1 VNLLSDFAVE
11 QLARP
16 TSGPQNAI
24 AVVDGERS
32 VTYDELDR
40 AADQVANGLKARGLG
55 NGGRVAFVGR
65 NGLADFTPSSCP
77 TSSATVNPDSS

>member
-40 AADQVANGLKARGLG
+40 SADQVASRLEAWATAAAWR
-55 NGGRVAFVGR
+55 
-65 NGLADFTPSSCP
+65 
-77 TSSATVNPDSS
+77 SSAATVWPASS